1 MFYQDRVVGTLVT
14 VTPATAGVP
23 VGDSDV
29 DVLAVLANNAAIA
42 MENARLFE
50 QERDTVRRLL
60 ELDSMKTDFLA
71 TVQHELRT
79 PLTAILG
86 LADLLEMCWDM
97 WEEGPKLD
105 AVRDIQV
112 AAKNLYDIVETIID
126 YSVMEDEKLGL
137 NPTPVPLRE
146 TIENTLALVG
156 ERYRGGL
163 PVPVDVVGDAS
174 VTVFADAERL
184 VQVVRAVLDNAVKF
198 SDGRGRVTVSFAPV
212 DEGREVRIEIGD
224 QGIGIPADDLSR
236 IFDRFYQVDNTATR
250 KYGGTGM
257 GLALVKRMVD
267 AHGARVEVE
276 STVGEG
282 TRFIITWPASA
293 AAASGEARAVAE
305 AGSSRREALCT
316 RLACRYNERGRARW
330 GVSGALNPQSAI
342 AGSNS
347 PPRGRGVGSAPSALA
362 LTTGSY
368 AARVCEPRQV
378 RKEAAVNGPPGV
390 PWQTWSELNDRVSA
404 GVTSTTWGARLPQA
418 AGAAWGPRCV
428 LQGRDRFSPLVRSK

>member
-1 MFYQDRVVGTLVT
+1 MRDAIAGYVRQIEEARQRLDHALEQVSGVSRALTTTTAGVPTLQQAVVRTAASIGGGPRSAVLAVREGDTDSLVTVATEGDPPPLSEWPGLDAVLSGQTLRLDHPEHGSLVAVPMFYQDRVVGTLAT
-14 VTPATAGVP
+14 VTPAEGGVP

-79 PLTAILG
+79 PLTAIMG

-137 NPTPVPLRE
+137 NPAPVPLRE

-184 VQVVRAVLDNAVKF
+184 VQVVRARPRQRREVQRRPRARRGQLRARRRRTRGAHRDRRRGHRHPRRRPLADLRTLLPGGQHRHPQVRGHRHGARARPAHGRRRTARG
-198 SDGRGRVTVSFAPV
+198 SRWRAPWGRGRASSSRGRRRQPRRRARPV
-212 DEGREVRIEIGD
+212 RSPR
-224 QGIGIPADDLSR
+224 S
-236 IFDRFYQVDNTATR
+236 
-250 KYGGTGM
+250 
-257 GLALVKRMVD
+257 
-267 AHGARVEVE
+267 
-276 STVGEG
+276 
-282 TRFIITWPASA
+282 
-293 AAASGEARAVAE
+293 
-305 AGSSRREALCT
+305 AGSRP
-316 RLACRYNERGRARW
+316 ARKR
-330 GVSGALNPQSAI
+330 SAR
-342 AGSNS
+342 
-347 PPRGRGVGSAPSALA
+347 PR
-362 LTTGSY
+362 
-368 AARVCEPRQV
+368 
-378 RKEAAVNGPPGV
+378 V
-390 PWQTWSELNDRVSA
+390 PVQ
-404 GVTSTTWGARLPQA
+404 
-418 AGAAWGPRCV
+418 
-428 LQGRDRFSPLVRSK
+428 

>member
-1 MFYQDRVVGTLVT
+1 MDEVLAGRTVRLEHREHGSLVAVPMFYQDRVVGALVT
-14 VTPATAGVP
+14 VTPTRHDAP
-23 VGDSDV
+23 VGDSDI

-60 ELDSMKTDFLA
+60 ELDSLKTDFLA

-79 PLTAILG
+79 PLTAVLG

-126 YSVMEDEKLGL
+126 YSVMENEKLGL
-137 NPTPVPLRE
+137 NPVPVSLRE
-146 TIENTLALVG
+146 TVENTLALVG

-163 PVPVDVVGDAS
+163 PVPVDVVGDEA

-184 VQVVRAVLDNAVKF
+184 VQVIRAVLDNAVKF
-198 SDGRGRVTVSFAPV
+198 SDGRGRVTVSFTPV
-212 DEGREVRIEIGD
+212 EEGRMVRIEIAD
-224 QGIGIPADDLSR
+224 QGIGIPADDRSR
-236 IFDRFYQVDNTATR
+236 IFERFYQVDNSATR

-257 GLALVKRMVD
+257 GLALVKRMAD

-282 TRFIITWPASA
+282 TTVILLWPASA
-293 AAASGEARAVAE
+293 AAAAGEAHAAAE
-305 AGSSRREALCT
+305 QPETRSPTRSR
-316 RLACRYNERGRARW
+316 
-330 GVSGALNPQSAI
+330 
-342 AGSNS
+342 
-347 PPRGRGVGSAPSALA
+347 
-362 LTTGSY
+362 
-368 AARVCEPRQV
+368 
-378 RKEAAVNGPPGV
+378 V
-390 PWQTWSELNDRVSA
+390 PVQ
-404 GVTSTTWGARLPQA
+404 
-418 AGAAWGPRCV
+418 
-428 LQGRDRFSPLVRSK
+428 